1 MRERKR
7 ISVENKKK
15 DYGWKGFLPLL
26 TFLAIYLGGGLIFT
40 AMGYG
45 GDSFKQIPR
54 MAALVGA
61 LLVCML
67 LGGKE
72 RSLEFRMD
80 TFCKGMSNQGTMIMI
95 MVFLLAGAFSGV
107 AKAMGGVQATAN
119 LGLSLVPT
127 QFLFAGLFLISAFM
141 ATAMGTS
148 MGTISAVGP
157 IAVAVAESANLN
169 MAFAIGTVLG
179 GAMFGD
185 NLSMISD
192 TTIAATRTQGCEL
205 RDKFRVNFF
214 IALPAAVITV
224 IVLLLVGRPET
235 AASMGDLSFS
245 IVKVLPYVAVLALAL
260 IGVNVFLTLTIG
272 IFSAGIIGMIGGE
285 LTVFTFAQAIW
296 NGFTGMS
303 EIFFLALF
311 CGGLSEMIAHNG
323 GIVWLIEKLRGMMH
337 GNKSAQVGIAALV
350 SLADCAT
357 ANNTVA
363 IIVSGTVARDMS
375 REYKVDPRRTA
386 SLLDVFSC
394 VFQGIIP
401 YGAQL
406 LTAAT
411 LTTLNYNITMSPVEI
426 VPYMWYCWILA
437 AFGLLSIFVPYADGV
452 CRKDP
457 WNWEYDVA
465 ESGVEARK
473 ALQEKSRHL

>member
-1 MRERKR
+1 MDLYERKEANIR
-7 ISVENKKK
+7 GKQEK

-192 TTIAATRTQGCEL
+192 TTIAATRGCGCEM
-205 RDKFRVNFF
+205 RDKFKMNGL
-214 IALPAAVITV
+214 IAAVAAVLAMIVYTIV
-224 IVLLLVGRPET
+224 GSAAELTGDFTYDIIKVVPYIFILVFALTGCNVFVLLLAG
-235 AASMGDLSFS
+235 
-245 IVKVLPYVAVLALAL
+245 
-260 IGVNVFLTLTIG
+260 IGVAGAIG
-272 IFSAGIIGMIGGE
+272 FGTGSFDVPG
-285 LTVFTFAQAIW
+285 FAQAM
-296 NGFTGMS
+296 GSGMS
-303 EIFFLALF
+303 GMYDICLIALLLR
-311 CGGLSEMIAHNG
+311 GVG
-323 GIVWLIEKLRGMMH
+323 GIAEELGAIDWLVKKMHASVKSRKGAEYMTAGMV
-337 GNKSAQVGIAALV
+337 SVFDAAL
-350 SLADCAT
+350 
-357 ANNTVA
+357 ANNTIAIMMAAPLVRKVVA
-363 IIVSGTVARDMS
+363 DHNVAPKR
-375 REYKVDPRRTA
+375 VA
-386 SLLDVFSC
+386 SLLDIFSC
-394 VFQGIIP
+394 VVQGIIP
-401 YGAQL
+401 HGGQVLLCISLTGLSPFSVIGA
-406 LTAAT
+406 
-411 LTTLNYNITMSPVEI
+411 NF
-426 VPYMWYCWILA
+426 YCFILA
-437 AFGLLSIFVPYADGV
+437 IVAICTIQFGLLKTKEEKEGI
-452 CRKDP
+452 KM
-457 WNWEYDVA
+457 YDENDEVI
-465 ESGVEARK
+465 
-473 ALQEKSRHL
+473 ALK

>member
-26 TFLAIYLGGGLIFT
+26 AFLAIYLGGGLIFT
-40 AMGYG
+40 AMDYG

-61 LLVCML
+61 LLVCMV

-192 TTIAATRTQGCEL
+192 TTIAATRGCGCDM
-205 RDKFRVNFF
+205 RDKFKMNGL
-214 IALPAAVITV
+214 IAAIAAVLAMIVYTIV
-224 IVLLLVGRPET
+224 GSAAELTGDFAYEIIKVVPYIFILIFALTGCNVFVLLLAG
-235 AASMGDLSFS
+235 
-245 IVKVLPYVAVLALAL
+245 
-260 IGVNVFLTLTIG
+260 IGVAGAIG
-272 IFSAGIIGMIGGE
+272 FGTGSFDVPG
-285 LTVFTFAQAIW
+285 FAQAM
-296 NGFTGMS
+296 GSGMS
-303 EIFFLALF
+303 GMDDICLIAL
-311 CGGLSEMIAHNG
+311 L
-323 GIVWLIEKLRGMMH
+323 LRGVGGVAEELGAVDWLVKKMH
-337 GNKSAQVGIAALV
+337 ASVKSRKGAEYMTVGMVSVFDAAM
-350 SLADCAT
+350 
-357 ANNTVA
+357 ANNTIAIMMAAPLVRKVVA
-363 IIVSGTVARDMS
+363 EHNVAPKR
-375 REYKVDPRRTA
+375 VA
-386 SLLDVFSC
+386 SLLDIFSC
-394 VFQGIIP
+394 VVQGIIP
-401 YGAQL
+401 HGGQVLLCISLTGLSPFSIIGA
-406 LTAAT
+406 
-411 LTTLNYNITMSPVEI
+411 NF
-426 VPYMWYCWILA
+426 YCFILA
-437 AFGLLSIFVPYADGV
+437 IVAICTIQFGLLKTKEEKEGI
-452 CRKDP
+452 KM
-457 WNWEYDVA
+457 YDENDEVI
-465 ESGVEARK
+465 
-473 ALQEKSRHL
+473 ALK

>member
-1 MRERKR
+1 MNRDLRKR
-7 ISVENKKK
+7 GGGLALIP
-15 DYGWKGFLPLL
+15 FLI
-26 TFLAIYLGGGLIFT
+26 FIIIYLGAGLLLQAQGKEMAFYQFPSVT
-40 AMGYG
+40 AM
-45 GDSFKQIPR
+45 FIAVL
-54 MAALVGA
+54 AAF
-61 LLVCML
+61 CM
-67 LGGKE
+67 GKE
-72 RSLEFRMD
+72 SINEKFSVFARGAANENVL
-80 TFCKGMSNQGTMIMI
+80 TMLMI
-95 MVFLLAGAFSGV
+95 YILAGAFSTV
-107 AKAMGGVQATAN
+107 AKAMGGVDSTVN
-119 LGLSLVPT
+119 LGLSVIPVQLLT
-127 QFLFAGLFLISAFM
+127 AGVFVISAFM
-141 ATAMGTS
+141 GTATGTS
-148 MGTISAVGP
+148 MGTITTIVPIVVG
-157 IAVAVAESANLN
+157 VADRSGLSIPMLLGACV
-169 MAFAIGTVLG
+169 G

-205 RDKFRVNFF
+205 RDKFKVNFF
-214 IALPAAVITV
+214 IALPAAAITV
-224 IVLLLVGRPET
+224 VILLLVGRPET
-235 AASMGDLSFS
+235 VAPMGDLSFS
-245 IVKVLPYVAVLALAL
+245 IVKVLPYVAVLVLAL

-272 IFSAGIIGMIGGE
+272 IFCAGIIGMIGGE

-296 NGFTGMS
+296 DCFTGMS

-323 GIVWLIEKLRGMMH
+323 GITWLIEKLRGMMK
-337 GNKSAQVGIAALV
+337 GNKSAQVGVAALV

-363 IIVSGTVARDMS
+363 IIVSGNVARDIS

-411 LTTLNYNITMSPVEI
+411 LTTLNYDIVMSPVEI
-426 VPYMWYCWILA
+426 VPYMWYCRILA
-437 AFGLLSIFVPYADGV
+437 AFGLLSIFVPYADGT

-465 ESGVEARK
+465 ESGVA
-473 ALQEKSRHL
+473 EKKTLLEKGE

>member
-26 TFLAIYLGGGLIFT
+26 AFLAIYLGGGLIFT
-40 AMGYG
+40 AMDYG

-61 LLVCML
+61 LLVCMV

-192 TTIAATRTQGCEL
+192 TTIAATRGCGCDM
-205 RDKFRVNFF
+205 RDKFKMNGL
-214 IALPAAVITV
+214 IAAIAAVLAMIVYTIV
-224 IVLLLVGRPET
+224 GSAAELTGDFAYEIIKVVPYIFILIFALTGCNVFVLLLAG
-235 AASMGDLSFS
+235 
-245 IVKVLPYVAVLALAL
+245 
-260 IGVNVFLTLTIG
+260 IGVAGAIG
-272 IFSAGIIGMIGGE
+272 FGTGSFDVPG
-285 LTVFTFAQAIW
+285 FAQAM
-296 NGFTGMS
+296 GSGMS
-303 EIFFLALF
+303 GMYDICLIAL
-311 CGGLSEMIAHNG
+311 L
-323 GIVWLIEKLRGMMH
+323 LRGVGGVAEELGAVDWLVKKMH
-337 GNKSAQVGIAALV
+337 ASVKSRKGAEYRTVGMVSVFDAAM
-350 SLADCAT
+350 
-357 ANNTVA
+357 ANNTIAIMMAAPLVRKVVA
-363 IIVSGTVARDMS
+363 EHNVAPKR
-375 REYKVDPRRTA
+375 VA
-386 SLLDVFSC
+386 SLLDIFSC
-394 VFQGIIP
+394 VVQGIIP
-401 YGAQL
+401 HGGQVLLCISLTGLSPFSIIGA
-406 LTAAT
+406 
-411 LTTLNYNITMSPVEI
+411 NF
-426 VPYMWYCWILA
+426 YCFILA
-437 AFGLLSIFVPYADGV
+437 IVAICTIQFGLLKTKEEKEGI
-452 CRKDP
+452 KM
-457 WNWEYDVA
+457 YDENDEVI
-465 ESGVEARK
+465 
-473 ALQEKSRHL
+473 ALK

>member
-127 QFLFAGLFLISAFM
+127 QFLFAGLFLISAFI

-148 MGTISAVGP
+148 MGTISAIGP
-157 IAVAVAESANLN
+157 IAVAVAEGANLN

-185 NLSMISD
+185 TLSMISD
-192 TTIAATRTQGCEL
+192 TTIAATRGCGCEM
-205 RDKFRVNFF
+205 RDKFKMNGL
-214 IALPAAVITV
+214 IAAVAAVLAMIVYTIV
-224 IVLLLVGRPET
+224 GSAAELTGDFTYDIIKVVPYIFILVFALTGCNVFVLLLAG
-235 AASMGDLSFS
+235 
-245 IVKVLPYVAVLALAL
+245 
-260 IGVNVFLTLTIG
+260 IGVAGAIG
-272 IFSAGIIGMIGGE
+272 FGTGSFDVPG
-285 LTVFTFAQAIW
+285 FAQAM
-296 NGFTGMS
+296 GSGMS
-303 EIFFLALF
+303 GMYDICLIALLLR
-311 CGGLSEMIAHNG
+311 GVG
-323 GIVWLIEKLRGMMH
+323 GIAEELGAIDWLVKKMHASVKSRKGAEYMTAGMV
-337 GNKSAQVGIAALV
+337 SVFDAAL
-350 SLADCAT
+350 
-357 ANNTVA
+357 ANNTIAIMMAAPLVRKVVA
-363 IIVSGTVARDMS
+363 DHNVAPKR
-375 REYKVDPRRTA
+375 VA
-386 SLLDVFSC
+386 SLLDIFSC
-394 VFQGIIP
+394 VVQGIIP
-401 YGAQL
+401 HGGQVLLCISLTGLSPFSVIGA
-406 LTAAT
+406 
-411 LTTLNYNITMSPVEI
+411 NF
-426 VPYMWYCWILA
+426 YCFILA
-437 AFGLLSIFVPYADGV
+437 IVAICTIQFGLLKTKEEKEGI
-452 CRKDP
+452 KM
-457 WNWEYDVA
+457 YDENDEVI
-465 ESGVEARK
+465 
-473 ALQEKSRHL
+473 ALK

>member
-1 MRERKR
+1 M
-7 ISVENKKK
+7 ENKKK

-26 TFLAIYLGGGLIFT
+26 AFLAIYLGGGLIFT
-40 AMGYG
+40 AMDYG

-61 LLVCML
+61 LLVCMV

-192 TTIAATRTQGCEL
+192 TTIAATRGCGCDM
-205 RDKFRVNFF
+205 RDKFKMNGL
-214 IALPAAVITV
+214 IAAIAAVLAMIVYTIV
-224 IVLLLVGRPET
+224 GSAAELTGDFAYEIIKVVPYIFILIFALTGCNVFVLLLAG
-235 AASMGDLSFS
+235 
-245 IVKVLPYVAVLALAL
+245 
-260 IGVNVFLTLTIG
+260 IGVAGAIG
-272 IFSAGIIGMIGGE
+272 FGTGSFDVPG
-285 LTVFTFAQAIW
+285 FAQAM
-296 NGFTGMS
+296 GSGMS
-303 EIFFLALF
+303 GMYDICLIAL
-311 CGGLSEMIAHNG
+311 L
-323 GIVWLIEKLRGMMH
+323 LRGVGGVAEELGAVDWLVKKMH
-337 GNKSAQVGIAALV
+337 ASVKSRKGAEYMTVGMVSVFDAAM
-350 SLADCAT
+350 
-357 ANNTVA
+357 ANNTIAIMMAAPLVRKVVA
-363 IIVSGTVARDMS
+363 EHNVAPKR
-375 REYKVDPRRTA
+375 VA
-386 SLLDVFSC
+386 SLLDIFSC

-401 YGAQL
+401 HGGQVLLCISLTGLSPFSIIGA
-406 LTAAT
+406 
-411 LTTLNYNITMSPVEI
+411 NF
-426 VPYMWYCWILA
+426 YCFILA
-437 AFGLLSIFVPYADGV
+437 IVAICTIQFGLLKTKEEKEGI
-452 CRKDP
+452 KM
-457 WNWEYDVA
+457 YDENDEVI
-465 ESGVEARK
+465 
-473 ALQEKSRHL
+473 ALK

>member
-80 TFCKGMSNQGTMIMI
+80 NFCKGMSNQGTMIMI
-95 MVFLLAGAFSGV
+95 MVFLLAGALSGV

-192 TTIAATRTQGCEL
+192 TTIAATRGCGCEM
-205 RDKFRVNFF
+205 RDKFKMNGL
-214 IALPAAVITV
+214 IAAVAAVLAMIVYTIV
-224 IVLLLVGRPET
+224 GSAAELTGDFTYDIIKVVPYIFILVFALTGCNVFVLLLAG
-235 AASMGDLSFS
+235 
-245 IVKVLPYVAVLALAL
+245 
-260 IGVNVFLTLTIG
+260 IGVAGAIG
-272 IFSAGIIGMIGGE
+272 FGTGSFDVPG
-285 LTVFTFAQAIW
+285 FAQAM
-296 NGFTGMS
+296 GSGMS
-303 EIFFLALF
+303 GMYDICLIALLLR
-311 CGGLSEMIAHNG
+311 GVG
-323 GIVWLIEKLRGMMH
+323 GIAEELGAIDWLVKKMHASVKSRKGAEYMTAGMV
-337 GNKSAQVGIAALV
+337 SVFDAAL
-350 SLADCAT
+350 
-357 ANNTVA
+357 ANNTIAIMMAAPLVRKVVA
-363 IIVSGTVARDMS
+363 DHNVAPKR
-375 REYKVDPRRTA
+375 VA
-386 SLLDVFSC
+386 SLLDIFSC
-394 VFQGIIP
+394 VVQGIIP
-401 YGAQL
+401 HGGQVLLCISLTGLSPFSVIGA
-406 LTAAT
+406 
-411 LTTLNYNITMSPVEI
+411 NF
-426 VPYMWYCWILA
+426 YCFILA
-437 AFGLLSIFVPYADGV
+437 IVAICTIQFGLLRTKEEKEGI
-452 CRKDP
+452 KM
-457 WNWEYDVA
+457 YDENDEVL
-465 ESGVEARK
+465 VLK
-473 ALQEKSRHL
+473 K